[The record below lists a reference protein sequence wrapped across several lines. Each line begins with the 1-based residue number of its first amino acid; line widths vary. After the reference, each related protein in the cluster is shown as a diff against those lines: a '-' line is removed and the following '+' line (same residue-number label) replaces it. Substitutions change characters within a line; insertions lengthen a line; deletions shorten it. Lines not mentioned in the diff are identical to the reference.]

1 MNTIKNVFTMLI
13 LRLIKFL
20 LGFSSRLVPLLIIAL
35 ALLKLAKIEEIK
47 ELDLKYIIAII
58 VLEAVLII
66 FNLIFD
72 SLFLK
77 NEKEEKNKKEEFNE
91 INNNETDNNLQ
102 NKKFPVLNT
111 VSAFFGFL
119 TLIFISLKLFKA
131 ISWQWIWVLSPLWL
145 STALIIS
152 ILIIAV
158 IIFIISLI
166 AGKGKSQE
174 LKEKEETYK
183 KQ

>member
-1 MNTIKNVFTMLI
+1 MNTIKNVFTMLM

-91 INNNETDNNLQ
+91 TDNNLQ
-102 NKKFPVLNT
+102 NKKFSVLNT

-119 TLIFISLKLFKA
+119 TLIFILLKLFKA

-174 LKEKEETYK
+174 PKEEETSK

>member
-1 MNTIKNVFTMLI
+1 MNAIKNVFTMLM

-35 ALLKLAKIEEIK
+35 AALKLTKII
-47 ELDLKYIIAII
+47 ELNSKYIIAII
-58 VLEAVLII
+58 VVEAVLII

-77 NEKEEKNKKEEFNE
+77 NKKEETNKE
-91 INNNETDNNLQ
+91 TNNVTEEQ

-111 VSAFFGFL
+111 ITAFFGFL
-119 TLIFISLKLFKA
+119 TLIFILLKIFKA
-131 ISWQWIWVLSPLWL
+131 INWQWIWVLSPLWL

-152 ILIIAV
+152 ILIISI

-166 AGKGKSQE
+166 LRKDKDKVS
-174 LKEKEETYK
+174 EEDNSNNN
-183 KQ
+183 

>member
-1 MNTIKNVFTMLI
+1 MNTIKNIFTMLM

-91 INNNETDNNLQ
+91 TDNNLQ
-102 NKKFPVLNT
+102 NKKFSVLNT

-119 TLIFISLKLFKA
+119 TLIFILLKLFKA

-174 LKEKEETYK
+174 PKEEETSK

>member
-1 MNTIKNVFTMLI
+1 MNTIKNIFTMLM

-47 ELDLKYIIAII
+47 ELNLKYIIAII

-91 INNNETDNNLQ
+91 TDNNLQ

-119 TLIFISLKLFKA
+119 TLIFILLKLFKA

-174 LKEKEETYK
+174 LKEKEETSK